1 MNSIRYTVAR
11 ADLRDIRADSEPNP
25 VLADGEVRL
34 RVDRV
39 ALTANNIT
47 YAAFGEAMHYW
58 AFYPCSDPQR
68 GCIPVWGHAEVIES
82 RCEGI
87 AVGERCYGF
96 WPMAQQVVLQP
107 VRVGPQGF
115 VDGAAHRRALPAIY
129 NQVLRCRSD
138 PMYQAATED
147 LSALLRPL
155 FTTAF
160 LIDDFLAEASH
171 FGASAVW
178 LSSAS
183 SKTALATAFCMVR
196 RRHGTG
202 TPRVCGLSSPAHLPH
217 LQGLGLY
224 DALQPYEDA
233 AGLDDGAAVVY
244 VDFSG
249 NATLRHHVHE
259 RLGERLRHSSAV
271 GGTHWAELSGS
282 PRSLPGPRPTLFF
295 APEQARRRIGVVGEA
310 AFGQALASAW
320 QAYLSVVAQP
330 EAPWLRVAE
339 AAGPEAVCSRYRA
352 LVDGAVPADLGLILL
367 P

>member
-1 MNSIRYTVAR
+1 MTLIRYTVAR
-11 ADLRDIRADSEPNP
+11 TDLRDIRADNEPTTG
-25 VLADGEVRL
+25 LADGQVRL
-34 RVDRV
+34 RIDRV

-58 AFYPCSDPQR
+58 EFYPCSDPQR

-87 AVGERCYGF
+87 TVGERCYGF

-107 VRVGPQGF
+107 VRVAPQGF
-115 VDGAAHRRALPAIY
+115 VDGAPHRRALPAIY

-160 LIDDFLAEASH
+160 LIDDFLAEAGH
-171 FGASAVW
+171 FGARAVW

-183 SKTALATAFCMVR
+183 SKTALATAFCLGR
-196 RRHGTG
+196 RRAGADL
-202 TPRVCGLSSPAHLPH
+202 PRVCGLSSPAHLAH
-217 LQGLGLY
+217 LHRLGVY
-224 DALQPYEDA
+224 DVLRPYEDL

-249 NATLRHHVHE
+249 NAALRQQVHQ
-259 RLGERLRHSSAV
+259 RLGEHLRHSSAV
-271 GGTHWAELSGS
+271 GGTHWGELSGS
-282 PRSLPGPRPTLFF
+282 PRELPGPRPTLFF
-295 APEQARRRIGVVGEA
+295 APEQARRRIGEVGEA

-320 QAYLSVVAQP
+320 QVYLSAVGQP
-330 EAPWLRVAE
+330 QAPWLRVVE
-339 AAGPEAVCSRYRA
+339 AAGPEAVCARYRA
-352 LVDGAVPADLGLILL
+352 LVDGAVPADQGLILL